1 MRVLHV
7 ITGLAAGGAEQSL
20 RDLLRHTRC
29 DAEVVTLTNP
39 GVLAEEI
46 RADGTPVTDLGM
58 RSNTDLAALPRLT
71 RLIRD
76 GRFDVVHTHLY
87 RAGLFGRLAAR
98 RAGVRTVVATEHSL
112 GEHLIEGRP
121 TDRAGVRALYLGA
134 ERLGRMTVAVSPTVV
149 ELLVRWG
156 VPRRRI
162 TMIPNGI
169 DVASFRF
176 DATARR
182 QARARL
188 GIAPGARVL
197 GTVGRLAP
205 TKRVDLLVEAVAQ
218 LPGVVLLVVGDG
230 PARPELAGLAR
241 RHGIGDRVI
250 FTGAS
255 RDVRGMLSA
264 MDAYASASPGETFG
278 LSVMEALAAGLP
290 SVYVACPALDDLP
303 GRVRPGA
310 RRVPAEAS
318 ALRVAAS
325 AALAEPDRLAP
336 PDLPEYDIAHTA
348 AQLDELYR
356 SLRGT
361 TAEARATVRSRS

>member
-1 MRVLHV
+1 MKVLHV
-7 ITGLAAGGAEQSL
+7 ITGLAEGGAEQTL

-39 GVLAEEI
+39 GVLAGEI

-98 RAGVRTVVATEHSL
+98 WAGVRTVVATEHSL

-149 ELLVRWG
+149 ELLARWG
-156 VPRRRI
+156 VPRHRI

-169 DVASFRF
+169 DLASFRF
-176 DATARR
+176 DAAARR
-182 QARARL
+182 EVREGL

-205 TKRVDLLVEAVAQ
+205 TKRVDLLVEAVRQ

-230 PARPELAGLAR
+230 PARPELESLAWR
-241 RHGIGDRVI
+241 LGIGERVI

-278 LSVMEALAAGLP
+278 LSVVEALAAGLP

-303 GRVRPGA
+303 GRVHLGA
-310 RRVPAEAS
+310 RKVAADAV
-318 ALRVAAS
+318 ALRVAA
-325 AALAEPDRLAP
+325 AAAMAEPDRLAP
-336 PDLPEYDIAHTA
+336 PDLPGYDIVRTA

-356 SLRGT
+356 ALHGAP
-361 TAEARATVRSRS
+361 AELANRSRS